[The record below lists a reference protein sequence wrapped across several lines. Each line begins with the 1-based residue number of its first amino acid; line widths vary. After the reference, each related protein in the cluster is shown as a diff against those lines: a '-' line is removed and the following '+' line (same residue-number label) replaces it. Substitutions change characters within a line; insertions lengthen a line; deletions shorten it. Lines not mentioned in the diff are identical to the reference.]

1 MLSEAPAAKA
11 HHTIVFSEVAGY
23 ECVGFIWNDG
33 FMASAA
39 VAVLT
44 WMGAWMTS

>member
-23 ECVGFIWNDG
+23 ECVGLVVWKEG
-33 FMASAA
+33 FMASAEGT
-39 VAVLT
+39 VCT
-44 WMGAWMTS
+44 WMGA